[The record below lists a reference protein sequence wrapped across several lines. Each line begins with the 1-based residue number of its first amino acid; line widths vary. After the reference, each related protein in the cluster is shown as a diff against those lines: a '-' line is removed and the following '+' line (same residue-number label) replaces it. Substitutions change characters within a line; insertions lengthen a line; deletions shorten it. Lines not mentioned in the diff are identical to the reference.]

1 MSDMAPLMPLTRS
14 TGTIGLSEWGT
25 VPVIP
30 RNGMQS
36 NQMALLF
43 CLCNDPIKRSGFSC
57 LYFCIN
63 LRIYNAHPCPAT
75 MQTGQCA
82 SKFSLPPS
90 TFIFCWYDPLQTL
103 ALQNLQHFP
112 AIEIRMPPSKPKP
125 SEIAVEAKKSYI
137 PYIRTNFST
146 QWPSTSYLCHS
157 ESVRSP
163 PGNAA
168 LRINPRFGISYKVI
182 YLRENCSFL
191 TAFYARDPVDLALDW
206 SDPSDAQQNPPLKP
220 VVVIMPANEKRP
232 GGDWEAGTRIN
243 HTRKKRDL
251 SLPI

>member
-1 MSDMAPLMPLTRS
+1 MTQLNEVAFLVCTFAS
-14 TGTIGLSEWGT
+14 TFEYIMHTHVQLLYADGT
-25 VPVIP
+25 VCIEI
-30 RNGMQS
+30 
-36 NQMALLF
+36 LL
-43 CLCNDPIKRSGFSC
+43 
-57 LYFCIN
+57 
-63 LRIYNAHPCPAT
+63 T
-75 MQTGQCA
+75 
-82 SKFSLPPS
+82 S
-90 TFIFCWYDPLQTL
+90 TFIFCGYDPLQTL
-103 ALQNLQHFP
+103 ALQDLQHFP

-137 PYIRTNFST
+137 PYIRTNFSG
-146 QWPSTSYLCHS
+146 QWPSTSYMCHS

-168 LRINPRFGISYKVI
+168 LRDNPRFGISYKYI
-182 YLRENCSFL
+182 YLGEDCSFL
-191 TAFYARDPVDLALDW
+191 TAFYDRDPVDLALDW
-206 SDPSDAQQNPPLKP
+206 SDPSDAQQNPSLKP